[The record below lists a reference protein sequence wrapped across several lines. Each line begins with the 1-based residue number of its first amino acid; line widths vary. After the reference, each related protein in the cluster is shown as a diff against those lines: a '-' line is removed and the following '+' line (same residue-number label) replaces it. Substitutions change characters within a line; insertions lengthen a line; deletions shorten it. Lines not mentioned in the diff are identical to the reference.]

1 MRKISLILVMAL
13 AVMAG
18 ACKKSSEEPKP
29 VLEYLAGTTSKTWKV
44 NKVIVKQGSAEVDL
58 LPGQKACDTDN
69 LLLLFTDKTYEF
81 REGATKCDAGN
92 PDLILKS
99 SWVLN
104 DTEKSINISKFVFLG
119 RTIENAKLIIT
130 DINDNS
136 FTGTTDIQFN
146 GTTYSGVIT
155 FAVVK

>member
-1 MRKISLILVMAL
+1 MRKISLILGVVLVVL
-13 AVMAG
+13 ASS
-18 ACKKSSEEPKP
+18 CKKKEDPKP
-29 VLEYLAGTTSKTWKV
+29 VIEYLTGTTSKTWKV
-44 NKVIVKQGSAEVDL
+44 NKVVVKQGTAEVDL
-58 LPGQKACDTDN
+58 LSGQKACDTDN
-69 LLLLFTDKTYEF
+69 LLVLFTDKSYEF

-104 DTEKSINISKFVFLG
+104 ETEKSINISKFVFLG
-119 RTIENAKLIIT
+119 RTIENAKLVIT

>member
-1 MRKISLILVMAL
+1 MRKISLILGVVLVVL
-13 AVMAG
+13 ASS
-18 ACKKSSEEPKP
+18 CKKKEDPKP
-29 VLEYLAGTTSKTWKV
+29 VLEYLTGTTSKTWKV
-44 NKVIVKQGSAEVDL
+44 NKVVVKQGTAEVDL
-58 LPGQKACDTDN
+58 LSGQKACDTDN
-69 LLLLFTDKTYEF
+69 LLVLFTDKSYEF

-104 DTEKSINISKFVFLG
+104 ETEKSINISKFVFLG
-119 RTIENAKLIIT
+119 RTIENAKLVIT

>member
-1 MRKISLILVMAL
+1 MRKISLILGVVLVVL
-13 AVMAG
+13 ASS
-18 ACKKSSEEPKP
+18 CKKKEDPKP
-29 VLEYLAGTTSKTWKV
+29 VLEYLTGTTSKTWKV
-44 NKVIVKQGSAEVDL
+44 NKVVVKQGTAEVDL
-58 LPGQKACDTDN
+58 LSGQKACDTDN
-69 LLLLFTDKTYEF
+69 LLVLFTDKSYEF

-99 SWVLN
+99 TWVLN
-104 DTEKSINISKFVFLG
+104 ESDKSINISKFVFLG
-119 RTIENAKLIIT
+119 RTIENAKLVIT